1 MTGRMKAPLVR
12 RLAATALLLAS
23 PLAAQAP
30 RSWTMDRRHFEV
42 GDVISVL
49 LDEYTLASANRNDMA
64 EEQRTGSLEGSAS
77 YDGTV
82 LGRAGLETDRGAR
95 SRDRGES
102 VRRDRLAGEM
112 TVRVVEVD
120 DRGLLRVEGTKR
132 VTVDRH
138 QQEMTLTGWVR
149 PEDVPAHNVMESWR
163 IADAT
168 IEYTS
173 TGDLGK
179 PKKGLI
185 SRILGWI
192 WP

>member
-1 MTGRMKAPLVR
+1 MTGRMKAPLVG

>member
-1 MTGRMKAPLVR
+1 MNGRRK
-12 RLAATALLLAS
+12 TALLLV
-23 PLAAQAP
+23 LAAAMLGTPAAAQTP
-30 RSWTMDRRHFEV
+30 RSWTTDRRDFKV

-49 LDEYTLASANRNDMA
+49 LDEYTLASANRNVTA
-64 EEQRTGSLEGSAS
+64 ESRRTGSLDGSAS
-77 YDGTV
+77 YDGAS
-82 LGRAGLETDRGAR
+82 LGRAGLDTERGAS
-95 SRDRGES
+95 SRDRGEN
-102 VRRDRLAGEM
+102 VRRDRLTGEL

-132 VTVDRH
+132 MKVNGNE
-138 QQEMTLTGWVR
+138 QEMTLTGWVR

-163 IADAT
+163 IANAT

-173 TGDLGK
+173 TGKLGK
-179 PKKGLI
+179 PHQGLI